1 MSLGGSKELLF
12 HSRSKTDD
20 GRYLSTM
27 QVSPKPLVYK
37 GNLFATM
44 EHAYHW
50 EKFDENYASH
60 PIPSRLLEFRKRLQK
75 EGDIVDPKEAK
86 KYGGKMSFKKL
97 KVTLDAAKFNP
108 DRVEIMT
115 EIALA
120 RIRVDPKFAEILL
133 KANTDGVILKHHE
146 RGKKDMVFWG
156 GTQNNLGNIYMK
168 IGNTLS
174 KKETHGDDTKEEE
187 EEEGNVSE
195 AKKTNVAEEE
205 EEEDPVEEDPVEE
218 DPVEEDPVEEDPVEE
233 EDESEESEVEDPV
246 EEEDESEESD
256 VEDPVEE
263 EAKAEV
269 EDPVEEEE
277 GSSSESDGEEGGDK
291 EEKESSDEEEDEEY
305 LQKFDKDVRSNFL
318 TEFHPE
324 SSAHNDVEVRRFAS
338 VVRNKDGD
346 IIDDLHRTIPFLTK
360 YEYTRIIGQRA
371 KQIDSGALPF
381 VEVRNDIIDGDIIAK
396 MELEAKKI
404 PFIIRRP
411 MPGGGCE
418 YWKLEDLEIL
428 H

>member
-37 GNLFATM
+37 GNLFSTM

-168 IGNTLS
+168 IGNMLS

-205 EEEDPVEEDPVEE
+205 EDPVEEDPVEE
-218 DPVEEDPVEEDPVEE
+218 DPVEED
-233 EDESEESEVEDPV
+233 
-246 EEEDESEESD
+246 ESEESD
-256 VEDPVEE
+256 VEDPV
-263 EAKAEV
+263 
-269 EDPVEEEE
+269 
-277 GSSSESDGEEGGDK
+277 
-291 EEKESSDEEEDEEY
+291 EEEDEEY

-411 MPGGGCE
+411 IPGGGCE

>member
-60 PIPSRLLEFRKRLQK
+60 PIPSRLLEFRKRLQI

-86 KYGGKMSFKKL
+86 KYGGKMSFKQL
-97 KVTLDAAKFNP
+97 KVTLDTAKFNP

-120 RIRVDPKFAEILL
+120 RIRVDPKFARILL
-133 KANTDGVILKHHE
+133 EANTDGVILNHHE

-156 GTQNNLGNIYMK
+156 GTQNNLGKIYMK

-174 KKETHGDDTKEEE
+174 KKGTQGDVVDETKEEGEDE
-187 EEEGNVSE
+187 EPNVDGGPDVEKGSE
-195 AKKTNVAEEE
+195 S
-205 EEEDPVEEDPVEE
+205 D
-218 DPVEEDPVEEDPVEE
+218 
-233 EDESEESEVEDPV
+233 EDESEE
-246 EEEDESEESD
+246 
-256 VEDPVEE
+256 
-263 EAKAEV
+263 
-269 EDPVEEEE
+269 
-277 GSSSESDGEEGGDK
+277 G
-291 EEKESSDEEEDEEY
+291 SDEEEDDEY

>member
-37 GNLFATM
+37 GISFATM

-50 EKFDENYASH
+50 EKFDPKYASH
-60 PIPSRLLEFRKRLQK
+60 PIPSRLLEFRKRLQI

-86 KYGGKMSFKKL
+86 KYGGKTTFKKL
-97 KVTLDAAKFNP
+97 NVTLDTARFNP
-108 DRVEIMT
+108 ERVAIMT

-120 RIRVDPKFAEILL
+120 RNRVDSKFAEILL
-133 KANTDGVILKHHE
+133 KAKTDGVILKHHE
-146 RGKKDMVFWG
+146 RGKKDLVFWG
-156 GTQNNLGNIYMK
+156 GTQNNLGKIYMK
-168 IGNTLS
+168 IGDMMS
-174 KKETHGDDTKEEE
+174 KEDAEGGEETKGGEETEGVEEVEETKGGEESENDEYDDLYDDDSEDDVIVDVESVEEDDDIGE
-187 EEEGNVSE
+187 EKGEPEEIEEQDSE
-195 AKKTNVAEEE
+195 EQDSEEQDVESDGENESENESESESDSEEE
-205 EEEDPVEEDPVEE
+205 EEEDG
-218 DPVEEDPVEEDPVEE
+218 
-233 EDESEESEVEDPV
+233 ESED
-246 EEEDESEESD
+246 D
-256 VEDPVEE
+256 
-263 EAKAEV
+263 
-269 EDPVEEEE
+269 
-277 GSSSESDGEEGGDK
+277 
-291 EEKESSDEEEDEEY
+291 EY
-305 LQKFDKDVRSNFL
+305 LQKFDKDVRRNFL

>member
-1 MSLGGSKELLF
+1 MFKSFSLEYISMSLGGSSWPTF
-12 HSRSKTDD
+12 
-20 GRYLSTM
+20 
-27 QVSPKPLVYK
+27 
-37 GNLFATM
+37 
-44 EHAYHW
+44 
-50 EKFDENYASH
+50 
-60 PIPSRLLEFRKRLQK
+60 
-75 EGDIVDPKEAK
+75 
-86 KYGGKMSFKKL
+86 
-97 KVTLDAAKFNP
+97 DAAAMK
-108 DRVEIMT
+108 
-115 EIALA
+115 
-120 RIRVDPKFAEILL
+120 
-133 KANTDGVILKHHE
+133 
-146 RGKKDMVFWG
+146 G
-156 GTQNNLGNIYMK
+156 GAG
-168 IGNTLS
+168 
-174 KKETHGDDTKEEE
+174 EDDESDYEEE
-187 EEEGNVSE
+187 EKVNELVDDDQSLDDEQNDETIDDDDVSDDEKIENEEMEMEKGEPEEIEEQDSE
-195 AKKTNVAEEE
+195 EQDVESDGESEGEGENESDNENESEGENESESESESE
-205 EEEDPVEEDPVEE
+205 EEEDG
-218 DPVEEDPVEEDPVEE
+218 
-233 EDESEESEVEDPV
+233 ESED
-246 EEEDESEESD
+246 D
-256 VEDPVEE
+256 
-263 EAKAEV
+263 
-269 EDPVEEEE
+269 
-277 GSSSESDGEEGGDK
+277 
-291 EEKESSDEEEDEEY
+291 EY

>member
-1 MSLGGSKELLF
+1 MSLGSSKLF
-12 HSRSKTDD
+12 YSKAKWAD

-60 PIPSRLLEFRKRLQK
+60 PIPSRLLEFRKQLQI

-156 GTQNNLGNIYMK
+156 GTQNNLGKIYMK

-174 KKETHGDDTKEEE
+174 KKEKLDDVDETKVQGSDAESEVESEEE
-187 EEEGNVSE
+187 EEAGGQ
-195 AKKTNVAEEE
+195 EEE
-205 EEEDPVEEDPVEE
+205 ES
-218 DPVEEDPVEEDPVEE
+218 EE
-233 EDESEESEVEDPV
+233 EESEE
-246 EEEDESEESD
+246 
-256 VEDPVEE
+256 
-263 EAKAEV
+263 
-269 EDPVEEEE
+269 
-277 GSSSESDGEEGGDK
+277 G
-291 EEKESSDEEEDEEY
+291 SDEEDDEEY
-305 LQKFDKDVRSNFL
+305 LQKFDEDVRRNFL
-318 TEFHPE
+318 TDFHPE
-324 SSAHNDVEVRRFAS
+324 SCSHNDVEVQRFTS

-360 YEYTRIIGQRA
+360 YEYTRVIGQRA

-381 VEVRNDIIDGDIIAK
+381 VEVSNLIIDGDIIAK
-396 MELEAKKI
+396 MELDAKKL

-418 YWKLEDLEIL
+418 YWKLEDLEL
-428 H
+428 LR